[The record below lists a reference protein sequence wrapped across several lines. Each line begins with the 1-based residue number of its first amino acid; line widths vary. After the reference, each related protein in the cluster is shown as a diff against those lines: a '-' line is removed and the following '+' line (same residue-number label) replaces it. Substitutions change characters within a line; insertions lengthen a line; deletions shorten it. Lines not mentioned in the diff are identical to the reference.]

1 VPVITPEYKVLLD
14 PATPPS
20 TGVQYIGL
28 AQPNTSV
35 AEDTWAIMR
44 LTFDSDDLAA
54 VEWASGTNQFV
65 KVWNDRAGYTY
76 S

>member
-1 VPVITPEYKVLLD
+1 MPAITPEYKVLLD

-28 AQPNTSV
+28 AQPNTSTDD
-35 AEDTWAIMR
+35 ALWAIMR
-44 LTFDSDDLAA
+44 LTFSSDDLAA
-54 VEWASGTNQFV
+54 LEWAEGTNQFV
-65 KVWNDRAGYTY
+65 NAWDGRAGFNY